1 MSKKFIVEVQETEE
15 GDLII
20 EFPQEIIDE
29 MGLMEGDELDYDL
42 TEDGQGFIIK
52 KAEQARYRRDAPRIK
67 EVSV

>member
-1 MSKKFIVEVQETEE
+1 MQELESMSKKFIVQVQETEE

-52 KAEQARYRRDAPRIK
+52 KAE
-67 EVSV
+67 